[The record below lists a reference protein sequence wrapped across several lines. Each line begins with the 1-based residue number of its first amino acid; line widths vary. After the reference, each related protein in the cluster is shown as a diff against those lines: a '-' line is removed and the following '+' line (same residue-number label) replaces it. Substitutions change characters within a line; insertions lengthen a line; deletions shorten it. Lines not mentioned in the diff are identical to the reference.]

1 MVDQYIQPEFVYDQS
16 FQTLKFNNITNES
29 TIPDKIDNL
38 KFMNFFIF
46 SSLYKMD
53 DEKTEII
60 KKFIKVDNFDKDK
73 YYILLSIIN
82 YKELTLNLEN
92 DKDKEKYSKIVVYLK
107 KLEENKP
114 ALFYKLIELDS
125 NQNTNETYSMHYTIY
140 HKVPMFLY
148 LLDMFFTRD
157 ERENSIQLLN
167 NLIYNTTHND
177 ELITNLTD
185 FSYNKLFKDKPRST
199 FKYPPSDSNL
209 PTSKGFGE
217 SSTNDYATAP
227 ADVYVSPVLA
237 LNALTAP
244 TLETSPPEATPPQA
258 VPSAE
263 IPAVKVDTDDICR
276 EFETSNATQ
285 GAAAAAPQ

>member
-92 DKDKEKYSKIVVYLK
+92 DKEKYTTIFEYLN
-107 KLEENKP
+107 KLEKNKP
-114 ALFYKLIELDS
+114 DLFYKLIELDS
-125 NQNTNETYSMHYTIY
+125 NQKTNEDYSMLYNNY
-140 HKVPMFLY
+140 PKVPMFLY
-148 LLDMFFTRD
+148 LLNMFYTRS
-157 ERENSIQLLN
+157 ERETSIQLLN
-167 NLIYNTTHND
+167 NLIYNTTQND

-185 FSYNKLFKDKPRST
+185 FSYKQLFR
-199 FKYPPSDSNL
+199 FKADFRNPPPLHDFDNQQ
-209 PTSKGFGE
+209 PSKGFGE
-217 SSTNDYATAP
+217 SSTNNDNNALAATDNDICNAFDNATTTSGAP
-227 ADVYVSPVLA
+227 AAALA
-237 LNALTAP
+237 ALT
-244 TLETSPPEATPPQA
+244 SPSPNT
-258 VPSAE
+258 
-263 IPAVKVDTDDICR
+263 
-276 EFETSNATQ
+276 
-285 GAAAAAPQ
+285 